1 MTTDSLIA
9 IIFVLVGIIS
19 ALVAG
24 HYVSVVWEVRN
35 LREEIEELRKSIT
48 DAALAAANAA
58 TAAAQMAQKFL
69 GRK

>member
-1 MTTDSLIA
+1 MNPDSLIA

-24 HYVSVVWEVRN
+24 HYVSVVWEVRK
-35 LREEIEELRKSIT
+35 LREEIAELRKAIT

-58 TAAAQMAQKFL
+58 TTAARVAQSLIK
-69 GRK
+69 K